1 MRPLKS
7 LYHAST
13 VQDAC
18 PEKLGSALPDSNG
31 FFTRYSSYLAWKV
44 SPEQGE
50 ENIIH
55 ISEAS
60 HNATEENLV
69 TVHSK
74 QPIQG
79 NHIYIF

>member
-1 MRPLKS
+1 MHSS
-7 LYHAST
+7 L
-13 VQDAC
+13 QDAC
-18 PEKLGSALPDSNG
+18 PKKVGSALPDSKG
-31 FFTRYSSYLAWKV
+31 FTRYSIYLAWEV
-44 SPEQGE
+44 SPELGE

-60 HNATEENLV
+60 HNAIGENLV
-69 TVHSK
+69 IVHSK

>member
-1 MRPLKS
+1 MHIS
-7 LYHAST
+7 L
-13 VQDAC
+13 QDAC
-18 PEKLGSALPDSNG
+18 PEELGSALPDSNG
-31 FFTRYSSYLAWKV
+31 IFTRDSIYLAWEV
-44 SPEQGE
+44 SPEPGE

-60 HNATEENLV
+60 HNAKGGNLV